1 MKEEIFIP
9 SPFVQQLEEMA
20 VLLGI
25 TVDEAAENAIRNYLR
40 SESNG
45 R

>member
-9 SPFVQQLEEMA
+9 SPLAEQFEEMA
-20 VLLGI
+20 EQQGL
-25 TVDEAAENAIRNYLR
+25 TADEVAEKAIRNFLR

>member
-9 SPFVQQLEEMA
+9 SPLAQQLDEIADMM
-20 VLLGI
+20 GI
-25 TVDEAAENAIRNYLR
+25 TVDIAVENLLRNYLR

>member
-9 SPFVQQLEEMA
+9 SPLAQQLEEMA
-20 VLLGI
+20 VLFGV
-25 TVDEAAENAIRNYLR
+25 TVDEIAENAIINYLR
-40 SESNG
+40 SENNG

>member
-9 SPFVQQLEEMA
+9 SPLAQQLEEIADMM
-20 VLLGI
+20 GI
-25 TVDEAAENAIRNYLR
+25 TVDIAAENLLRNYLR

>member
-9 SPFVQQLEEMA
+9 YPLAQQLEEIADMM
-20 VLLGI
+20 GI
-25 TVDEAAENAIRNYLR
+25 TVEKAAENVIRNYLR

>member
-1 MKEEIFIP
+1 MKEEVFIP
-9 SPFVQQLEEMA
+9 SPLAQQLEEMA
-20 VLLGI
+20 VLLGV
-25 TVDEAAENAIRNYLR
+25 TADELAKNAIINYLR

>member
-9 SPFVQQLEEMA
+9 SPLAEQLEKAAAEQGMTA
-20 VLLGI
+20 DDI
-25 TVDEAAENAIRNYLR
+25 AENAIRNYLR

>member
-1 MKEEIFIP
+1 MKEEVFIP
-9 SPFVQQLEEMA
+9 SPLAQQLEEMA
-20 VLLGI
+20 VLLG
-25 TVDEAAENAIRNYLR
+25 VRADEIAENAIINYLR